1 MLIAVVPVTRTS
13 MPYLS
18 RTGAAALRIDETRL
32 FVASVAGPLFGVTE
46 MIEMSPVSLAARDRA
61 RRSREPGAD

>member
-1 MLIAVVPVTRTS
+1 MVIAVVPVTSTS
-13 MPYLS
+13 MPYPS

-46 MIEMSPVSLAARDRA
+46 RIEMSPVSFALAIVLDGLASQARC
-61 RRSREPGAD
+61 